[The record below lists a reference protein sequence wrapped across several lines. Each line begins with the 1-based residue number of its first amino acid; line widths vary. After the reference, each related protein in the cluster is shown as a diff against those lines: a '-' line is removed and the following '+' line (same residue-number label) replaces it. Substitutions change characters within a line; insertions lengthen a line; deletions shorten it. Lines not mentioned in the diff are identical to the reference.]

1 MKDRRALFFFAA
13 ALLCFA
19 LVPIADEKYWPIAI
33 GTGVFYFVFALLS
46 LLDPRSPG
54 R

>member
-1 MKDRRALFFFAA
+1 LFFLVA

-19 LVPIADEKYWPIAI
+19 LVPIADEKYWPISI
-33 GTGVFYFVFALLS
+33 GTGVVYLVFALLS
-46 LLDPRSPG
+46 LLDAISRG